1 VPCFWTFL
9 IGLND
14 ILETCN
20 CLVALAESGCGIT
33 NNKRLKS
40 IRGGEYMSARHGFES
55 LWIREI
61 PELKTKAEMFRH
73 AGTGADLLSLMNED
87 ENKVFG
93 ITFRTPPSDSTGI
106 AHILEHSVLCGSRKY
121 PVKEPFVEL
130 LKGSLKTFLNAMTY
144 PDKTCYPVASQ
155 NVKDFYNLID
165 VYLDAVFYPR
175 LTPFVFQQEGW
186 HYELDHPHDPL
197 TIKGVVFNEMKGA
210 YSSPDSLLAEYSQQS
225 LFPASPY
232 GFDSGGDPKEIPRL
246 TFEHFKAFHEKYYH
260 PSNARIFFY
269 GNDDPEERLRR
280 LRDYLKDFDPFP
292 VDSAIPLQARF
303 QEPRRLVRTFPSG
316 KENGKAMFTLNW
328 LMDETVQVEHNFAFH
343 MLEYIL
349 LGMPGSPLRKALM
362 DSKLGEDLAGVGLG
376 SELRQMYFSTGLK
389 GISSERAEDVEALIT
404 ATLNR
409 LVREGIHPHTVE
421 AAQNTIEFV
430 LRENNTGSY
439 PRGLV
444 LMLRA
449 LTTWL
454 YDEDP
459 LALIAFDTPLESL
472 RRKAAA
478 TPSFFESLIDRYFL
492 NNRHRSS
499 LLLKP
504 DPELAGVLDH
514 EEKETLHN
522 VYASMSPS
530 DLERVVTGTA
540 ALRELQEAPDPPQAL
555 ARIPSLTLSDIERLN
570 KAIPLTLCEKN
581 GSPLLYHD
589 LFTSGILYLDVGFN
603 LYALPQ
609 EHLPYAPLFGRAL
622 LEMGTEDEDFVSLT
636 QRISRKTGGIR
647 PTLFVSS
654 VKDSRQGSAW
664 LFLRG
669 KAMFKQTGDLLDLY
683 RDILLKVRLDNR
695 ERFRQMVLEAKARLE
710 ENLVPGGHQYVQ
722 MRLRALFSEADWAEE
737 QMKGLS
743 QLFFLRALSKDVEE
757 RWPDVLATLEEIR
770 NLLIRRS
777 ALLVNATAEERGWVS
792 IQSGVAEFPGL
803 LPALPFQRK
812 RWTPETMTKF
822 EGMTLPAQV
831 NYVGKGANLYDFGYR
846 YHGSTHV
853 ITRYVRNGWL
863 WDRIRVQ
870 GGAYG
875 AFCFFDK
882 HSGALTFVSYRDPN
896 LLKTLEAFDGSSQFL
911 KDLPISEDELVKGI
925 IGTIGDIDQYQ
936 LPDARG
942 YTSMA
947 RYLTGETEAVRQKMR
962 DEVLGTTK
970 KNFRA
975 FGEMLESALPHAAV
989 KVLGSETAVRE
1000 ATAKRPGWLTVVKVL

>member
-1 VPCFWTFL
+1 
-9 IGLND
+9 
-14 ILETCN
+14 
-20 CLVALAESGCGIT
+20 
-33 NNKRLKS
+33 
-40 IRGGEYMSARHGFES
+40 MSNRYGFES
-55 LWIREI
+55 LWVREI
-61 PELKTKAEMFRH
+61 RELKTKAEMFRH
-73 AGTGADLLSLMNED
+73 VGTGADLLSLMNED

-93 ITFRTPPSDSTGI
+93 VTFRTPPSDSTGI

-144 PDKTCYPVASQ
+144 PDKTCYPIASQ

-186 HYELDHPHDPL
+186 HYELDHPGDPL
-197 TIKGVVFNEMKGA
+197 NYKGVVFNEMKGA

-225 LFPASPY
+225 LFPANPY
-232 GFDSGGDPKEIPRL
+232 GFDSGGDPKEIPSL
-246 TFEHFKAFHEKYYH
+246 TFDQFKAFHEKYYH

-269 GNDDPEERLRR
+269 GNDEPEERLR
-280 LRDYLKDFDPFP
+280 LVNEYLKDFHRIP
-292 VDSAIPLQARF
+292 VDSTIPLQPRF
-303 QEPRRLVRTFPSG
+303 QEPRRVVRAFPSG
-316 KENGKAMFTLNW
+316 EESLKAMFTLNW
-328 LMDETVQVEHNFAFH
+328 LLDEPYQVGQNLAFH

-389 GISSERAEDVEALIT
+389 GISPERAEDVEALIT

-421 AAQNTIEFV
+421 AAQNTIEFI

-454 YDEDP
+454 YDQDP
-459 LALIAFDTPLESL
+459 LALIAFETPLESL
-472 RRKAAA
+472 KRKAAA

-492 NNRHRSS
+492 NNVHRTS
-499 LLLKP
+499 LLLRP
-504 DPELAGVLDH
+504 DPELAKEL
-514 EEKETLHN
+514 ERNEKENLLK
-522 VYASMSPS
+522 ARSSMSPS
-530 DLERVVTGTA
+530 ALEKVVTDTA
-540 ALRELQEAPDPPQAL
+540 TLKELQEAPDPPQAL
-555 ARIPSLTLSDIERLN
+555 ARIPSLTLSDIERVN
-570 KAIPLTLCEKN
+570 KSIPLTLFQEK
-581 GSPLLYHD
+581 GCALLYHD

-609 EHLPYAPLFGRAL
+609 EHLPYVPLFGRAL

-647 PTLFVSS
+647 PTLFASS

-669 KAMFKQTGDLLDLY
+669 KAMFKQTQDLLDIF

-695 ERFRQMVLEAKARLE
+695 ERFQQMVLEAKARLE
-710 ENLVPGGHQYVQ
+710 ENLVPGGHQYVN

-743 QLFFLRALSKDVEE
+743 QLFFLRALSKIVEE
-757 RWPDVLATLEEIR
+757 RWPEVLATLEKIR
-770 NLLIRRS
+770 TFLIQRR
-777 ALLVNATAEERGWVS
+777 ALLVNATAEESGWAS
-792 IQSGVAEFPGL
+792 IQPGVWEFL
-803 LPALPFQRK
+803 DALPSVPFQRK
-812 RWTPETMTKF
+812 PWSPEPMTDF
-822 EGMTLPAQV
+822 EGMTVPAQV
-831 NYVGKGANLYDFGYR
+831 NYVGKGVNLYDLGYR

-853 ITRYVRNGWL
+853 ITRYLRNGWL
-863 WDRIRVQ
+863 WEKIRLQ

-896 LLKTLEAFDGSSQFL
+896 LLKTLEAFDGSPRFL
-911 KDLPISEDELVKGI
+911 KDLKIDDDELVKAI

-947 RYLTGETEAVRQKMR
+947 RHLTGETEAIRQEMR
-962 DEVLGTTK
+962 EEVLGTTPK
-970 KNFRA
+970 DFQS
-975 FGEMLESALPHAAV
+975 FGEILDSAMHQGVV
-989 KVLGSETAVRE
+989 KVLGSENAIQE
-1000 ATAKRPGWLTVVKVL
+1000 ALAKRPGWLKVVKVL